1 MRRFKSLHL
10 AMLTLGSLCLNSAYA
25 SDTLHSLSDSEM
37 SATTGQAL
45 MSLSYISP
53 KDTANLEALR
63 TNNTDPNSGGIG
75 FYRLGLEAELE
86 LNANIRRLQLGCGGV
101 NNGIRNDVCDIDI
114 ENLSLSG
121 LTTNAD
127 GSPMTR
133 EQRASSSAKITNPF
147 IEFAIKNPGK
157 ASTREV
163 VGLRLSAEKLQ
174 GLLTTGTENSSTP
187 NGIKSISGFM
197 RVQSDSSGYVYGKA
211 STMARDFYAIPNA
224 SYVIDG
230 ETQIFDLAVSGK
242 VKVTG
247 LGFLGGAIA
256 PITFKTTDGGF
267 KVPQMDNVPFIR
279 PTVIVNKTRATSL
292 DLQATLAVP
301 NIRVSWNQG
310 ESGSW
315 NYPEKGTV
323 LYGCAGSQDG
333 TCRDDETTYPKT
345 VSPGKIEPR
354 YSPINWTAAPPSEV
368 QTRGGKLTAVITD
381 CGGLGCLVTGNG
393 KVLPSV
399 YMQGEITG
407 ITGDVTIKQ
416 GLGYIH
422 SLPIDSSDAS
432 SVPSYL
438 SLQSQALRWPGTYSG
453 PNPDKTN
460 IYGITDTNAPNYV
473 TDIAQPGWWLS
484 VGSPINLGSVN
495 PNDQID
501 VAKLFPQIKEQ
512 LQTFLM
518 DENNAAS
525 LSVGQLGNVISGN
538 GDVSVGVGSLPVTKP
553 LTMTLYDLSLSGQGF
568 NPNCYGNLKFC

>member
-53 KDTANLEALR
+53 KDTANLEAIR
-63 TNNTDPNSGGIG
+63 SGGAGNDPNNGGIG

-101 NNGIRNDVCDIDI
+101 NNSIRNDVCDIDV

-121 LTTNAD
+121 LTTNSD

-174 GLLTTGTENSSTP
+174 GLLTAGTENSSTP
-187 NGIKSISGFM
+187 NGINSISGFM

-256 PITFKTTDGGF
+256 PITFKTTGGGF
-267 KVPQMDNVPFIR
+267 KVPEMNNVPFIR
-279 PTVIVNKTRATSL
+279 PTVVVNKTRATSL

-301 NIRVSWNQG
+301 TIKVGWLSDG
-310 ESGSW
+310 
-315 NYPEKGTV
+315 YPAKGQV
-323 LYGCAGSQDG
+323 IYGCAGSGDSS
-333 TCRDDETTYPKT
+333 CRDDETTYPKT
-345 VSPGKIEPR
+345 VSGKIEPR
-354 YSPINWTAAPPSEV
+354 YSPINWTTAPPSQV
-368 QTRGGKLTAVITD
+368 QAQGGPLTAVITN
-381 CGGLGCLVTGNG
+381 CGGLACLVTGNG

-399 YMQGEITG
+399 YMQGQITG

-432 SVPSYL
+432 SLPSYL
-438 SLQSQALRWPGTYSG
+438 SLQSQALRWPGSYSG

-460 IYGITDTNAPNYV
+460 IYGITDTSAPDYV

-495 PNDQID
+495 PNDKID

-512 LQTFLM
+512 LQTYLM
-518 DENNAAS
+518 DEDNAAS
-525 LSVGQLGNVISGN
+525 LSVSQLGNVISGN
-538 GDVSVGVGSLPVTKP
+538 GDVNVGIGSLPVSKP
-553 LTMTLYDLSLSGQGF
+553 LTMTLYDLTLSGQGF